1 MGIALGWGLK
11 RLGTAPGWEMSGDGN
26 WELPGMGTALGWA
39 LGTAWDGNW
48 ELPGMGTAPGWESPL
63 DGNCPGSRL
72 DRDLRVCSEGKT
84 APFPAGLLVE
94 ARCSETAITTV

>member
-1 MGIALGWGLK
+1 MGIALGWGLR
-11 RLGTAPGWEMSGDGN
+11 RLGTAPGWEMSR
-26 WELPGMGTALGWA
+26 
-39 LGTAWDGNW
+39 DGNW